1 MDIFYE
7 SSADVGLSFVTLN
20 EEESYHCI
28 NVLRHKKNDKIVITN
43 GKGYIFDAQI
53 IDENKKRC
61 TVEINSYLKKEKES
75 YLHIALAPTK
85 NQDRVE
91 WFVEKA
97 TEIGIN
103 EYTPIICERS
113 ERKNINI
120 QRLERIVISAM
131 KQSQKAW
138 KPIVNEAI
146 SFKDFISKIECNN
159 KYIAHCSEN
168 DELKSNKVQLSEVN
182 FKKEKTIV
190 LIGPEGDF
198 SDIEIQN
205 ALLKG
210 YKGISLGNS
219 RLRTETAGIIVCCTA
234 YLRSI

>member
-1 MDIFYE
+1 
-7 SSADVGLSFVTLN
+7 
-20 EEESYHCI
+20 
-28 NVLRHKKNDKIVITN
+28 
-43 GKGYIFDAQI
+43 
-53 IDENKKRC
+53 
-61 TVEINSYLKKEKES
+61 
-75 YLHIALAPTK
+75 
-85 NQDRVE
+85 
-91 WFVEKA
+91 
-97 TEIGIN
+97 
-103 EYTPIICERS
+103 
-113 ERKNINI
+113 
-120 QRLERIVISAM
+120 M